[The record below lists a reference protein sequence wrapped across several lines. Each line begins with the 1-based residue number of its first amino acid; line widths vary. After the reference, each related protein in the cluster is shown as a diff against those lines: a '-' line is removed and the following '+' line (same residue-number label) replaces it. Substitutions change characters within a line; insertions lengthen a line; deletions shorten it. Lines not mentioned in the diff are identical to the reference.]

1 MGTLRRVGGRA
12 ALVATLVATIAG
24 CSPGNSASLTV
35 GSAASVSTVATNA
48 SAVARTYRDMAV
60 GFVQAASPDGSGG
73 ADEWTQANTASF
85 VDAAASLG
93 IGLAIKP
100 AGTVDAQV
108 EALNA
113 FVADP
118 KINVIVLN
126 PVSRTG
132 YDQALKAAASAGKK
146 VLVEGGAVSTDSS
159 LYVARIGSDVTAE
172 GQRAGAA
179 MCELLRATAAKNVVE
194 LTTSDS
200 ATASD
205 RNSGFKSTSSE
216 CGVTMAQ
223 VQQASGLGDA
233 NTAMTAILQHSRD
246 VQGVFADTDE
256 AAIGAIH
263 ALATSGMEPGRQVQV
278 ISIGASRSAFYF
290 LITGQLSASLECNP
304 VLGPQVYARALDA
317 LNGVTPGPTWGP
329 SQEATFFASQGA
341 DALWTILEA
350 RKY

>member
-1 MGTLRRVGGRA
+1 
-12 ALVATLVATIAG
+12 
-24 CSPGNSASLTV
+24 
-35 GSAASVSTVATNA
+35 
-48 SAVARTYRDMAV
+48 
-60 GFVQAASPDGSGG
+60 
-73 ADEWTQANTASF
+73 
-85 VDAAASLG
+85 
-93 IGLAIKP
+93 
-100 AGTVDAQV
+100 
-108 EALNA
+108 
-113 FVADP
+113 
-118 KINVIVLN
+118 
-126 PVSRTG
+126 
-132 YDQALKAAASAGKK
+132 
-146 VLVEGGAVSTDSS
+146 
-159 LYVARIGSDVTAE
+159 
-172 GQRAGAA
+172 
-179 MCELLRATAAKNVVE
+179 
-194 LTTSDS
+194 
-200 ATASD
+200 
-205 RNSGFKSTSSE
+205 
-216 CGVTMAQ
+216 MAQ